1 LEAHKLQWLSL
12 DLQFFSGEKTEKA
25 TPKKR
30 DDARKKGQT
39 AKSQDVN
46 TAIILLAVF
55 LFLTFSASYIG
66 NIVFDLFNQT
76 FQEYMLM
83 DLTENTVQVITMDIM
98 KELVLLLGPIMLV
111 ALLAGLFSNYI
122 QVGVMF
128 TTQPLQPKLEKIDPI
143 KGFKRIFSLRAI
155 VELLKSILKI
165 SFVGAITF
173 VILWSNI
180 DQVLSLSFKSV
191 GDSLATMAS
200 LTVQMGIAAS
210 LALLFLSLFDF
221 LYQKYDFE
229 KNIRMSKQD
238 LKDEHKNIEG
248 DPLIKSKIKQR
259 QREMAMRR
267 MMQEVPEADVVITNP
282 THFAIALKY
291 DENKMDAPY
300 VVAKGVDYLAQK
312 IKYIANEN
320 DVVMVENR
328 PLARSLYD
336 SAEIGDAVPEE
347 FFKAVAEIL
356 AYVYRIKNQM

>member
-1 LEAHKLQWLSL
+1 LEAHKLRWLSL
-12 DLQFFSGEKTEKA
+12 DLQYFSGEKTEKA

-66 NIVFDLFNQT
+66 DIVFDLFHQT

-83 DLTENTVQVITMDIM
+83 DLTENTVQVITMDLM
-98 KELVLLLGPIMLV
+98 KEIALLLGPIMLV
-111 ALLAGLFSNYI
+111 ALLSGLFSNYI

-128 TTQPLQPKLEKIDPI
+128 TTEPLQPKLEKIDPI

-173 VILWSNI
+173 VILWMNI
-180 DQVLSLSFKSV
+180 DRVLTLSFKSV
-191 GDSLATMAS
+191 GDSLTTMAS
-200 LTVQMGIAAS
+200 LTIQMGIAAS

-291 DENKMDAPY
+291 DENKMDAPF

-312 IKYIANEN
+312 IKYVANEN

>member
-1 LEAHKLQWLSL
+1 LKWLSL

-83 DLTENTVQVITMDIM
+83 ELTENTVQVITMDIM
-98 KELVLLLGPIMLV
+98 KELALLLGPIMLV
-111 ALLAGLFSNYI
+111 ALLAGLVSNYI

-128 TTQPLQPKLEKIDPI
+128 TTKPLEPKLEKIDPI

-173 VILWSNI
+173 VILWKNI

-312 IKYIANEN
+312 IKYIATEN

>member
-1 LEAHKLQWLSL
+1 MKLLSL
-12 DLQFFSGEKTEKA
+12 DLQFFAGEKTEKA

-30 DDARKKGQT
+30 QDSRKKGQT

-46 TAIILLAVF
+46 TAVILLAVF

-66 NIVFDLFNQT
+66 NIVFDLFRIS
-76 FQEYMLM
+76 FQDYMMM
-83 DLTENTVQVITMDIM
+83 DLTQDSFMLIVMEVLQQVAI
-98 KELVLLLGPIMLV
+98 LLGPIMLV
-111 ALLAGLFSNYI
+111 ALLAGIFSNYV

-128 TTQPLQPKLEKIDPI
+128 TGEPLQPKLEKIDPI
-143 KGFKRIFSLRAI
+143 KGAKRIFSLRAI

-165 SFVGAITF
+165 GFVGAITF
-173 VILWSNI
+173 VILWWNI
-180 DQVLSLSFKSV
+180 EEVLLLSFKSTH
-191 GDSLATMAS
+191 DSLATMAS

-210 LALLFLSLFDF
+210 LALLFLSVFDY

-229 KNIRMSKQD
+229 KNIKMSKQD
-238 LKDEHKNIEG
+238 IKDEHKNTEG

-291 DENKMDAPY
+291 DESKSDAPY

-312 IKYIANEN
+312 IKFIASEN
-320 DVVMVENR
+320 DVIMVENR

-336 SAEIGDAVPEE
+336 SAEIGDAIPEE

-356 AYVYRIKNQM
+356 AYVYRMKNQL

>member
-1 LEAHKLQWLSL
+1 MQWLSL
-12 DLQFFSGEKTEKA
+12 DLQYFSGEKTEKA

-66 NIVFDLFNQT
+66 DIVFDLFHQT

-83 DLTENTVQVITMDIM
+83 DLTENTVQVITMDLM
-98 KELVLLLGPIMLV
+98 KEIALLLGPIMLV
-111 ALLAGLFSNYI
+111 ALVAGLISNYI

-128 TTQPLQPKLEKIDPI
+128 TTEPLQPKLEKIDPI
-143 KGFKRIFSLRAI
+143 KGFKRIFSMRAI

-173 VILWSNI
+173 VVLWMNI
-180 DQVLSLSFKSV
+180 DRVLSLSFKSV
-191 GDSLATMAS
+191 GDSLTTMAS
-200 LTVQMGIAAS
+200 LTIQMGIAAS

-238 LKDEHKNIEG
+238 LKDEHKNVEG

-291 DENKMDAPY
+291 DEDKMDAPY

-312 IKYIANEN
+312 IKYIAGEN

-347 FFKAVAEIL
+347 FFKAIAEIL